1 MVATTSC
8 MKEEAQEASIEEIVA
23 TTELPEM
30 VDGWEGTRT
39 EIYDTETG
47 GIELWWAPKESI
59 GVYGSGLKNVKF
71 TSNNKNKD
79 AVSASFSGGSLFSS
93 PKYAYYPYSASNS
106 SNAQTS
112 VKGNL
117 PISQSFS
124 TVERRL
130 NYDYKIGKVSSR
142 TWTAANFTFSNLVT
156 FVRPRVDATG
166 TVLEGDNIHYIRME
180 VTSPSGEPR
189 QIVGD
194 FTFDITGT
202 ADDAIKSWDYAE
214 NTHIASLSFI
224 DAPVLKANQITEG
237 FLTLGPNVK
246 KGDIINFTIKTDKH
260 YARFSRTSGLD
271 YTPNKLVKYTITL
284 ASIDGL
290 EIEDIVIEQP
300 EDPVDPEE
308 PTVDVSMCKINNLK
322 FTVANNPGKILA
334 RNFTHNSSF
343 TLTVGKDKTEEVAT
357 IDTVNKKVVL
367 KVPYLNNRKLVPTF
381 EIPEGTQLWCEAG
394 EIISGETEVDFSV
407 YKQLAVLNSAGDGVI
422 YNVEFTNS
430 GLPVVVINQNTDVTS
445 TETNS
450 KYTKASN
457 AWYKATNTKWVP
469 KDADW
474 PDMNEND
481 NFIVYNA
488 DGTIAVTNKSGETV
502 SAPIA
507 SATRIR
513 GNVTQQ
519 MPKKSFAVKLDKKS
533 GVLDMP
539 AHKRWVLLANWKDRT
554 LMRNAVANGIAKV
567 FRDNLSGGM
576 PWNPSGR
583 YVELVYN
590 GVHVGTYYLCEQ
602 IKIDENRLDINEP
615 YDAEENAVAP
625 EYCGILLESDDGY
638 DEAYQFTTANY
649 VPFLFK
655 DDATDAMVTY
665 ASNFVRGIED
675 KLYAGNYD
683 EAFKSMDLTSF
694 VDFWLI
700 QELMM
705 NSETAHPKSCYSY
718 INDGVMYAGPLWD
731 FDWNTLPTSSS
742 YSENS
747 YSYTESMLKHAVASK
762 SWLGTSYKCYHKKSG
777 YPVEPLNESDA
788 NYIWYPMLVKSD
800 AFKNMAAERWNA
812 VKDAVLAYV
821 NNEIPK
827 IQAEIAASEALNNQM
842 WPIDSGSSSWN
853 SQRYSTYNIG
863 GGFCG
868 DEGKDLSGAVSA
880 MQSTLKTRINGMNG
894 YVIKKDWP
902 SVSYGSK

>member
-1 MVATTSC
+1 MVSATSC
-8 MKEEAQEASIEEIVA
+8 MQEQTSDYVEETIESVA
-23 TTELPEM
+23 DVPVE
-30 VDGWEGTRT
+30 VDGFGSSRGV
-39 EIYDTETG
+39 I
-47 GIELWWAPKESI
+47 KESGDAIEVWWTSKSAI
-59 GVYGSGLKNVKF
+59 GVYGSSQKNVKY
-71 TSNNKNKD
+71 TSTNSFKD
-79 AVSASFSGGSLFSS
+79 AQTTTFSGGSFFSS
-93 PKYAYYPYSASNS
+93 PKYAYYPYNS
-106 SNAQTS
+106 SNSGASQTAVAGELPQQQTYNTS
-112 VKGNL
+112 VRMIN
-117 PISQSFS
+117 
-124 TVERRL
+124 T
-130 NYDYKIGKVSSR
+130 DYKIGKYASR
-142 TWTAANFTFSNLVT
+142 TLTATKFNFSHVMT
-156 FVRPRVDATG
+156 FVKFAVNATG
-166 TVLEGDNIHYIRME
+166 TELEGEKIQSITMTVKASDNSVRQLWGKFTMDLTKSANNALTWDAAKDGANTLILKVNNTPVLNAGKVYSAYMSAAPVVEAGDEIEFEILTENYSATFTRTSE
-180 VTSPSGEPR
+180 VDYSANLLVNYSIPLADMSDVVIENLN
-189 QIVGD
+189 GD
-194 FTFDITGT
+194 DEGN
-202 ADDAIKSWDYAE
+202 DDAEEPGS
-214 NTHIASLSFI
+214 
-224 DAPVLKANQITEG
+224 
-237 FLTLGPNVK
+237 VK
-246 KGDIINFTIKTDKH
+246 
-260 YARFSRTSGLD
+260 
-271 YTPNKLVKYTITL
+271 
-284 ASIDGL
+284 L
-290 EIEDIVIEQP
+290 EIN
-300 EDPVDPEE
+300 
-308 PTVDVSMCKINNLK
+308 SFK
-322 FTVANNPGKILA
+322 FTVANNPGKILP
-334 RNFTHNSSF
+334 RRFSHNSSF
-343 TLTVGKDKTEEVAT
+343 TLTTSTVSEVVCEVDNEART
-357 IDTVNKKVVL
+357 IKAYI
-367 KVPYLNNRKLVPTF
+367 PYLNDRKLVPTF
-381 EIPEGTQLWCEAG
+381 EIPEGLGLGTMAEMCESG
-394 EIISGETEVDFSV
+394 KTEIDFLNNKV
-407 YKQLAVLNSAGDGVI
+407 LVLANLEEEDFVF
-422 YNVEFTNS
+422 YTVELTNT

-507 SATRIR
+507 SATRLR

-731 FDWNTLPTSSS
+731 FDWNTLPTSSD

-747 YSYTESMLKHAVASK
+747 YSYTESMLKHAVPTSGWFGSK
-762 SWLGTSYKCYHKKSG
+762 TYKCYHKKSG

-800 AFKNMAAERWNA
+800 AFKNMAAERWNE

-827 IQAEIAASEALNNQM
+827 IQAEIAASEALNNKM
-842 WPIDSGSSSWN
+842 WPVDSSSR
-853 SQRYSTYNIG
+853 RYSTYGIG
-863 GGFCG
+863 GGYCG